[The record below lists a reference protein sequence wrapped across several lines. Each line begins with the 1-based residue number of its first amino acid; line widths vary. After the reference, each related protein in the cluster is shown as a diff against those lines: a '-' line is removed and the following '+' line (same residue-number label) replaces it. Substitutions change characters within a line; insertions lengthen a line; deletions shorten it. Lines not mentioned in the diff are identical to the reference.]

1 MIYTDL
7 TDDETGQGK
16 VICKRH
22 INSYFL
28 SSQECCYAAAMQSRY
43 FNPTRYSPTG
53 KFGSKFVT
61 CIVSG
66 NKDGGVDVSAYQVSN
81 TCVAMVTADFVEASV
96 DPGIVRVKEST
107 NQRYV
112 PEVFYKYKNEY
123 GLEVQES
130 AKPCFPVEYFLVNV
144 SNKIIRFDPV

>member
-28 SSQECCYAAAMQSRY
+28 TSQECCFAAATQSRY

-66 NKDGGVDVSAYQVSN
+66 NKDGDVDVAAYQVSN
-81 TCVAMVTADFVEASV
+81 TCVAMMTADIVEASV
-96 DPGIVRVKEST
+96 DPSVVRVKEST

-112 PEVFYKYKNEY
+112 PEVFYKYKNDY
-123 GLEVQES
+123 
-130 AKPCFPVEYFLVNV
+130 
-144 SNKIIRFDPV
+144 